1 MKGVIFT
8 ELLGFVEHK
17 AGAEFA
23 EDVLEAADLPNAGAF
38 TTIGTYPAAHALRL
52 IEIVSEKS
60 GIPASDLSVEYGE
73 WLFDRF
79 TVLYPDIIARY
90 ATAESMLDH
99 VGSHIHQE
107 VVVLYPDA
115 KPPKVTSVHADG
127 EMVIEYS
134 SHRPL
139 AHVAFGLV
147 RGCMAHY
154 KDDRIV
160 RWEPDADPSSARFV
174 IADKVGI

>member
-23 EDVLEAADLPNAGAF
+23 EDVLDAAALPNHGAF
-38 TTIGTYPAAHALRL
+38 TKIGTYPAAHALRL
-52 IEIVSEKS
+52 VQIASEKS
-60 GIPASDLSVEYGE
+60 GIPASDLSIEYGE
-73 WLFDRF
+73 WLFHRF
-79 TVLYPDIIARY
+79 TILYPDIIGRY
-90 ATAESMLDH
+90 TTAETMLAH

-115 KPPKVTSVHADG
+115 KPPKVSTVQADG

-134 SHRPL
+134 SHRPM
-139 AHVAFGLV
+139 AHIAFGLV

-154 KDDRIV
+154 GDDRIV
-160 RWEPDADPSSARFV
+160 EWEADADPTSARFV
-174 IADKVGI
+174 ISERERV